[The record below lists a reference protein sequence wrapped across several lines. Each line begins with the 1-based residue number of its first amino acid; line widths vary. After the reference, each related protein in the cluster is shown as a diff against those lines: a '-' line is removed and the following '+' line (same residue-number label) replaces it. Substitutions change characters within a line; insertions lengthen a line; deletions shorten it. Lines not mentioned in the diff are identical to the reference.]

1 MSYWLP
7 SSCYRYLMD
16 FVEENESRFATCLAD
31 TKRAYVLTCGR
42 RRRHYCSGN
51 RTNVR
56 AFVCS

>member
-1 MSYWLP
+1 
-7 SSCYRYLMD
+7 MD
-16 FVEENESRFATCLAD
+16 FVMMGFLDVEENESRFATCLAD

-42 RRRHYCSGN
+42 HRRRYCNGN